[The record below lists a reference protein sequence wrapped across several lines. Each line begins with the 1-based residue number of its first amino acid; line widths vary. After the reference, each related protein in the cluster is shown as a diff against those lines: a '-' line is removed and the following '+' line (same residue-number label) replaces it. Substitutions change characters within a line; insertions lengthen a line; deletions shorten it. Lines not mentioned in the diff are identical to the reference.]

1 MKRLKD
7 LEIRKIILEIELI
20 EIDEK
25 YSKEF
30 VDNYRHLFNKHLR
43 KISPEFFEKTNP
55 PIENQKE
62 EEQEEKVSKEVIEVD
77 EEELKKIKKVYKEI
91 SKICHPD
98 KTKDENLNELYVQ
111 ANLAYEKNDLTE
123 LIKISNMLSLDFE
136 IEETDIAT
144 LRRQLEKRKSNLIK
158 IEGTFLWLWVNAKT
172 DESKENIIKMYVQQ
186 HS

>member
-1 MKRLKD
+1 M
-7 LEIRKIILEIELI
+7 
-20 EIDEK
+20 
-25 YSKEF
+25 
-30 VDNYRHLFNKHLR
+30 
-43 KISPEFFEKTNP
+43 
-55 PIENQKE
+55 
-62 EEQEEKVSKEVIEVD
+62 EVD